1 MTKSPRPILLI
12 SNSSWYLYHYRKLL
26 IKTIQ
31 NKKEYIIALCPSD
44 SFSKKLSE
52 LLIHIP
58 WRMNRVR
65 NQSIYSGLISFIRML
80 LIVRAI
86 KPKLIHSHTLQANLI
101 TSIVCSFF
109 GINTVFSF
117 AGIGRFSKSNK
128 FLKTLFFLIF
138 RLIFLFSCYER
149 TSKFG
154 YKYNPKRSILI
165 FQNNSD
171 LELISSNILQIK
183 KYKHFIVPG
192 SGVPKNY
199 INSKKSNFS
208 NSFIRDFENNNFKKK
223 NIKLDLIYCARLLRS
238 KGILKFLNLSKIY
251 SIHNFW
257 VFGSI
262 DISSNDSLTDLEIK
276 KFKKQFKNVNF
287 LGNKKDPLL
296 NNKFD
301 YPVLITP
308 SNYGEGFPRG
318 IIEANVLKIPVIAS
332 ESAAEKINIKNL
344 TYTSKGESNKDYSL
358 CIEDLIRDIN
368 SGTIIE
374 KLKKVRRKVIKNYSE
389 KLIVK
394 QTMQIYDSF
403 ENKNLSSYLLN
414 KDSDNINI

>member
-1 MTKSPRPILLI
+1 MPKSPRPILLI

-44 SFSKKLSE
+44 SFSKKLSA

-101 TSIVCSFF
+101 TALVGSFF

-128 FLKTLFFLIF
+128 LLKTLFFSIF
-138 RLIFLFSCYER
+138 RLICIFSCYER
-149 TSKFG
+149 TSKFS
-154 YKYNPKRSILI
+154 YKYNPKRSIFI

-171 LELISSNILQIK
+171 LELISSNILQLK
-183 KYKHFIVPG
+183 KFKHFIVPG

-199 INSKKSNFS
+199 INSKKSNFY
-208 NSFIRDFENNNFKKK
+208 NSLIKDFEKNKCGKN
-223 NIKLDLIYCARLLRS
+223 NIKFDFIYCARLLRS

-251 SIHNFW
+251 SNHNFW

-262 DISSNDSLTDLEIK
+262 DISSTDSLTELEIK
-276 KFKKQFKNVNF
+276 KFETKYNNVKF

-318 IIEANVLKIPVIAS
+318 IIEANVLRIPVISS
-332 ESAAEKINIKNL
+332 ESAAEKIHVKNL
-344 TYTSKGESNKDYSL
+344 TYTSKGKSNKDYSL

-368 SGTIIE
+368 SGSIVE
-374 KLKKVRRKVIKNYSE
+374 KLKKARKKAIKNYSE
-389 KLIVK
+389 KLIVQ
-394 QTMQIYDSF
+394 QTIQIYESF
-403 ENKNLSSYLLN
+403 EKKNLSSYLLN
-414 KDSDNINI
+414 KDSDNID